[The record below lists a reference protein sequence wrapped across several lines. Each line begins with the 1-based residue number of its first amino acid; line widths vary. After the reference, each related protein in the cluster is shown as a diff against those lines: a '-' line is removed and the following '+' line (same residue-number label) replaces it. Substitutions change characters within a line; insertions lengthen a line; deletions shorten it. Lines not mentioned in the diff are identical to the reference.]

1 MSPFL
6 RTISLFALAITSLT
20 AQEPVTIDAIVAT
33 KGALLDGLTAKDFK
47 VSEDGKDQPVTSA
60 TPLGRVPHA
69 VVLLFDNTTISVAL
83 QGNIRA
89 WVAQFLDASTRP
101 DIYFEVAAIRSGA
114 GVTIL
119 QPFTSDVAAVKTALD
134 GTATSTRLGSLR
146 TGATAGAIVTGS
158 SALGDS
164 QAGGD
169 AVIQSQAMADSLRG
183 LADSLRPIRGRKV
196 VLFFTGGQQF
206 AQEAIPQVDA
216 ALDAANHAD
225 VAIYAI
231 STSNG
236 YGSTVAGATGGEW
249 IRPTQTLADALG
261 GILQLQ
267 DHYYAVTFT
276 PAAGAPGACHTLKL
290 KAEGADDVYSRKAY
304 CAGSV
309 PSKQLES
316 ALAGKDNGSLKLS
329 MQTPWFWSQGADRAH
344 VDVVLDAATAGVKV
358 QKVKGKYQGAL
369 AIEGVAYAADGAVAS
384 RFSENINLDFPDQK
398 KADAF
403 LKLPFHYE
411 NQLSLAPGKYTVKAA
426 ISPSDGVFGTASA
439 EVTVEPRDPAK
450 LAMGAIALSRQV
462 ANASPAAAGL
472 PADMMEG
479 ASPLV
484 AAGHEI
490 VPTANTRFQKNE
502 HVFFYTEIYEPSLV
516 GQSPAAVNMRFRVLD
531 KSGAVKSDSGVAS
544 VAGYVKPGKPVVA
557 VASTVPTA
565 QLSSGSYKLEVT
577 ALHSTGPET
586 VVRTVDFDLQ

>member
-1 MSPFL
+1 MPPFL
-6 RTISLFALAITSLT
+6 RTISLFTLAVAALS
-20 AQEPVTIDAIVAT
+20 AQEPVTIDVLAAA
-33 KGALLDGLTAKDFK
+33 KGALLNGLTAKDFK
-47 VSEDGKDQPVTSA
+47 ISEDGRDQPVTSV
-60 TPLGRVPHA
+60 TLRGRVPHA
-69 VVLLFDNTTISVAL
+69 VVLLFDNTTISAAL

-114 GVTIL
+114 GISVL
-119 QPFTSDVAAVKTALD
+119 QPFTSNIAAVKTALE
-134 GTATSTRLGSLR
+134 GTATSTRLGSVT
-146 TGATAGAIVTGS
+146 TGATLGAIATGS
-158 SALGDS
+158 SALGNS
-164 QAGGD
+164 RAGGD
-169 AVIQSQAMADSLRG
+169 AILQSQAMAENLRG
-183 LADSLRPIRGRKV
+183 LAESLRPIRGRKV

-216 ALDAANHAD
+216 ALAAANEAD
-225 VAIYAI
+225 VAIYAV

-236 YGSTVAGATGGEW
+236 YGSTLAGATGGEW
-249 IRPTQTLADALG
+249 IRPVQSLPDELG
-261 GILQLQ
+261 AILQLQ
-267 DHYYAVTFT
+267 DRYYAVTFT
-276 PAAGAPGACHTLKL
+276 SAPGDAGECHKL
-290 KAEGADDVYSRKAY
+290 KIKVEGADDVYSRKSY

-309 PSKQLES
+309 APKQLES
-316 ALAGKDNGSLKLS
+316 ALAGKDDGSLRLS

-344 VDVVLDAATAGVKV
+344 VDVVLDAPSAGVKV

-369 AIEGVAYAADGAVAS
+369 AVEGVAYAADGSVAS
-384 RFSENINLDFPDQK
+384 RFSETVDLNFPDKK
-398 KADAF
+398 KADEF

-426 ISPSDGVFGTASA
+426 ISPSDGVFGTAST
-439 EVTVEPRDPAK
+439 EVTVEPRDTTK
-450 LAMGAIALSRQV
+450 LAMGAIALSRQL
-462 ANASPAAAGL
+462 ANASSAAAGL
-472 PADMMEG
+472 PADMIEG

-490 VPTANTRFQKNE
+490 VPTANMRFQKNE
-502 HVFFYTEIYEPSLV
+502 HIFFYTEIYEPSLV

-557 VASTVPTA
+557 VASTVPSA
-565 QLSSGSYKLEVT
+565 KLSSGSYRLEVT

-586 VVRTVDFDLQ
+586 VVRTVDFELQ